1 MGKLAVVTYYVV
13 DSAGALYKFGTNA
26 WKPGRERPDNWLCV
40 VL

>member
-26 WKPGRERPDNWLCV
+26 WKPGRERPDN
-40 VL
+40 